1 MGLADGGAWEKD
13 HAPVDMVNQP
23 KHYEIFR
30 GIEAKDVMAVV
41 ADSYLCQDLSAWE
54 IHCFM
59 TMLKYRLRAGNKD
72 SLEQD
77 IAKAERYKDCLR

>member
-1 MGLADGGAWEKD
+1 MT
-13 HAPVDMVNQP
+13 DMVNQP

-30 GIEAKDVMAVV
+30 GIEAKDVMEVV
-41 ADSYLCQDLSAWE
+41 AESELVNHLSAWE

-77 IAKAERYKDCLR
+77 IAKAERYKECLHDGIP